1 MDQRTG
7 FQAMP
12 RFYRA
17 YCCSLGLAALVTA
30 PLLVTTGHRPQDGR
44 HALGALAVALLLAA
58 SVRGLVWPSSIA
70 DENEVQQTLTEAFSL
85 PLMAIAGPAAALVCT
100 QLAALVG
107 AAEDRGAGRA
117 WHFVITNQIRHVV
130 EVGLAY
136 AAFAALNGSGLR
148 WLWAVF
154 AGAAVSILSSFA
166 LAAFGF
172 KLQRQKGDAPLRWG
186 MIARELALQLAI
198 LPTLA
203 VITLT
208 LFDRAAL
215 LPLLVASPILALRVA
230 AAADTR
236 RRDAEKRLGVDALT
250 QLSNHERFWRRL
262 DAELEVPGAR
272 VAVVL
277 LDVDDFKGLNDRHGH
292 LTGDACLQAVAGVLT
307 ACARPGDEPARYGGE
322 EFALVLPGADAA
334 DAAAVAERLRTAITA
349 CHELAFTVSVGVAA
363 APRHGHTGRELV
375 AAADAAL
382 YAAKRAGK
390 DRVELAD
397 AA

>member
-12 RFYRA
+12 RIFRA
-17 YCCSLGLAALVTA
+17 YCCALGLAALVTA

-85 PLMAIAGPAAALVCT
+85 PLMAIAGPAAALGCT

-107 AAEDRGAGRA
+107 AAEDRRAGRA

-236 RRDAEKRLGVDALT
+236 RRAAEKRLGVDPLT

-262 DAELEVPGAR
+262 DAELEAPGAR

>member
-1 MDQRTG
+1 MDQATG
-7 FQAMP
+7 FSAMP
-12 RFYRA
+12 RIFRV

-30 PLLVTTGHRPQDGR
+30 PLLVGTGHGPRDGR
-44 HALGALAVALLLAA
+44 HLLGALAVAALLAA

-85 PLMAIAGPAAALVCT
+85 PLMAIAGPAAALVGT

-107 AAEDRGAGRA
+107 AAEDRRSGRA
-117 WHFVITNQIRHVV
+117 WHFLVTNQLRHVV

-136 AAFAALNGSGLR
+136 AAFAALNGPGLR

-166 LAAFGF
+166 LAAFGYR
-172 KLQRQKGDAPLRWG
+172 LQRRKGDAPLRWE
-186 MIARELALQLAI
+186 MIARELGLQLAI

-215 LPLLVASPILALRVA
+215 LPLMVASPILALRIA
-230 AAADTR
+230 AAADNR
-236 RRDAEKRLGVDALT
+236 RRAAEKRLAIDPLT

-262 DAELEVPGAR
+262 EAELEAPGAR

-292 LTGDACLQAVAGVLT
+292 LVGDACLQGVAGVLSS
-307 ACARPGDEPARYGGE
+307 CARPGDEPARYGGE
-322 EFALVLPGADAA
+322 EFALVLPGADAV
-334 DAAAVAERLRTAITA
+334 DAAAVAERLRSAIAA

-363 APRHGHTGRELV
+363 APRHGRTGRALV